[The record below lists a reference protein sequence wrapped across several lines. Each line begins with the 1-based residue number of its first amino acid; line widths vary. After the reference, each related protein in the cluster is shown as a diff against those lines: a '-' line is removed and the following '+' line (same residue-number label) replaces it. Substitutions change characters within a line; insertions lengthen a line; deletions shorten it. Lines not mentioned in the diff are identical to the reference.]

1 MRSEVEI
8 HSLCVMSNHYHAVV
22 TDVKGKLPVF
32 TETFNKFI
40 AKALNHLQK
49 RQENFWAG
57 SSQVGHIFIGDK
69 PAMLKQMAYVVCNP
83 VEAGLIEKSSE
94 WPGINLWK
102 PGLRKVQ
109 RPGFYFRTKEQG
121 GSLPKR
127 AKLIITT
134 PDSMLECDHQDA
146 SLELLRPF
154 IKGEESAIRAKRKE
168 SGKAYLGAATCKA
181 TPIFDSPNTPPKVNT
196 DEDGNINPKVSCGS
210 KAIKKKLL
218 TIIEIFVNEYKDCL
232 KSLKKGV
239 KDIVFPTGTY
249 KMKACFEH
257 EVTKGALADVM
268 LGLSS
273 G

>member
-1 MRSEVEI
+1 
-8 HSLCVMSNHYHAVV
+8 
-22 TDVKGKLPVF
+22 
-32 TETFNKFI
+32 
-40 AKALNHLQK
+40 
-49 RQENFWAG
+49 
-57 SSQVGHIFIGDK
+57 
-69 PAMLKQMAYVVCNP
+69 MLKQMAYVVCNP
-83 VEAGLIEKSSE
+83 VEAGLIENSSD

-102 PGLRKVQ
+102 PGIRKVQ